1 MILLQGA
8 GNDIFSLL
16 GIFVF
21 LIFIIIPAI
30 TIIRTRKHI
39 KSIPEKKITTTHFI
53 LISLKNLLFAI
64 TVVTIVGFSIFVLL
78 DIL

>member
-1 MILLQGA
+1 MILLQGVIS
-8 GNDIFSLL
+8 DIFSLL
-16 GIFVF
+16 EIFVF
-21 LIFIIIPAI
+21 LTFIIPVI
-30 TIIRTRKHI
+30 TIIRTRKYI
-39 KSIPEKKITTTHFI
+39 KSTPEKKITTTHFI